1 MARSNKDAWLSGQ
14 GDLREADVTVDF
26 PNKGDTVRVRALPAI
41 VSARVQSQ
49 MRLESEGRESIARM
63 DVAEMEILQF
73 AHGVIDPQFSEDEAR
88 QAAGQMGPAFRKAVA
103 KIDELSG
110 IDKEAIEQTE
120 LRFPDRGTP
129 PVDNGRRELG
139 AAVEDPSGVGN

>member
-1 MARSNKDAWLSGQ
+1 MSRSNKDAWLSGQ
-14 GDLREADVTVDF
+14 GDLREEEVVVDF
-26 PNKGDTVRVRALPAI
+26 PNKGDTLLVRALPAI

-49 MRLESEGRESIARM
+49 MRLETEGREQVAKM

-73 AHGVIDPQFSEDEAR
+73 AHGVIDPKFSEDEAR
-88 QAAGQMGPAFRKAVA
+88 QAAGQMGPAFRKVVS

-120 LRFPDRGTP
+120 LRFPDSRKAP
-129 PVDNGRRELG
+129 DDNGRGQLG
-139 AAVEDPSGVGN
+139 AAVADPAGVGS

>member
-1 MARSNKDAWLSGQ
+1 MARSTKDAWLSGQ
-14 GDLREADVTVDF
+14 GDLREEEVEDVPV
-26 PNKGDTVRVRALPAI
+26 KGESVLVRALPAI

-49 MRLESEGRESIARM
+49 MRLETEGREQVAKM

-73 AHGVIDPQFSEDEAR
+73 AHGVVDPVFSEAEAR
-88 QAAGQMGPAFRKAVA
+88 EVASKYGPAFRKVVS

-129 PVDNGRRELG
+129 SGDNGRGQLG
-139 AAVEDPSGVGN
+139 AAVEDPAGVGS